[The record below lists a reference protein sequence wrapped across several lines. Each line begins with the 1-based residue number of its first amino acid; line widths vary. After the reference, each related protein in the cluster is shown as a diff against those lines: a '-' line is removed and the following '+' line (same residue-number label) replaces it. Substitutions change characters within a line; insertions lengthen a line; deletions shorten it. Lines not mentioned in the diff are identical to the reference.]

1 MEQTKRKIGDYTVL
15 TSFPIGEYEIALCE
29 DPEAP
34 REEVYLCGYIENN
47 GLFER
52 LTDCMVSDSYAEIA
66 TFYGERI
73 AEKSEEVQKEIEGIL
88 RKVEGDREISA
99 NACKRVSYDE
109 SIEGKVIV
117 LRGDVLRPEYRRSTS
132 QLLLCTGGFGAQAN
146 ARGRTCFATRLY
158 DGQKTQCQRDDV
170 LGVMPEELL
179 PEWARTSLESLR
191 REAKR
196 ETRGE
201 R

>member
-1 MEQTKRKIGDYTVL
+1 MEQTQRKIGDYTVL
-15 TSFPIGEYEIALCE
+15 ASFPIGEYEIALCE

-47 GLFER
+47 GLFEC

-73 AEKSEEVQKEIEGIL
+73 AEKSEEVQKEIEKIQREIGN
-88 RKVEGDREISA
+88 DREIKAGSCLSVSA
-99 NACKRVSYDE
+99 GDKL
-109 SIEGKVIV
+109 EGKVIV
-117 LRGDVLRPEYRRSTS
+117 VRGAVLRPEYKRATS

-158 DGQKTQCQRDDV
+158 DGVKTQCRRDDV
-170 LGVMPEELL
+170 LGVMPEDLL
-179 PEWARTSLESLR
+179 PKWAKNALDSIR

-196 ETRGE
+196 ETRGD

>member
-15 TSFPIGEYEIALCE
+15 TSFPIGKYEVALCE

-34 REEVYLCGYIENN
+34 REEVYLCGYVETN
-47 GLFER
+47 GVFEC

-73 AEKSEEVQKEIEGIL
+73 AEKSEEVQKEIEKIQREIGS
-88 RKVEGDREISA
+88 DREIKAGSCLSISA
-99 NACKRVSYDE
+99 GDKL
-109 SIEGKVIV
+109 EGKVIV
-117 LRGDVLRPEYRRSTS
+117 VRGGILRPEYKRATS

-158 DGQKTQCQRDDV
+158 DGVKTQCRRDDV
-170 LGVMPEELL
+170 LGVMPEDLL
-179 PEWARTSLESLR
+179 PEWAKNALDPIRS
-191 REAKR
+191 EAKR
-196 ETRGE
+196 ETRGD